1 MLSIGSPF
9 AQVAPRGGV
18 GRPELLLIRIG
29 GGDAI
34 DGPGRPIDR
43 LRPVR
48 RTDRRNPMIMTR
60 LPERILIAL
69 PIAWLGLGTALAAP
83 DREPLLEGLGSYSRP
98 VTTSSGPARRYV
110 DQGLNLLFAFNHEE
124 AARSFRQAAE
134 LDPACVMAW
143 WGLAYAQGPHINLPV
158 VSEEQAR
165 VALDAIAQARSA
177 SARGTGLERAL
188 VEALALRHV
197 PEPPEDRSAL
207 DRAYA
212 EAMRGLWERHPDDP
226 DVGCFYAESL
236 MNLRPWA
243 LYTQDGR
250 PEPGTEEIVALI
262 ETVLERSPDHPMA
275 NHLYIHAV
283 EPSTRPDRAEAA
295 ADRLRDLQ
303 PGLSHNVHMP
313 SHIDVRLGHWE
324 EAEESNRRAI
334 EADRRFLAIR
344 PDPGSYGLYIAH
356 NYHMLAYAA
365 MMRGRSEAAIGAI
378 DEMMTLIPEEWARQ
392 NAAIADGYLAM
403 PLEVRMRFGLWDEIL
418 AAPEPDPAFPLARA
432 LRHYARAVSL
442 AALNRVDEAKVEQE
456 EFLEARALVPESA
469 RFGNNAASDLLDVG
483 EHLMRGEILYR
494 DGLEDEAFAELREG
508 VRLQDLLRYSEP
520 PDWIQPVR
528 HPLAAAL
535 NQSGRFAEA
544 EQVCREDLGRLPEN
558 GWALFGLM
566 QALEHQGKD
575 EEAKQVRARWE
586 AIWKDAD
593 VTLSSCC
600 FCQPGF

>member
-1 MLSIGSPF
+1 MT
-9 AQVAPRGGV
+9 
-18 GRPELLLIRIG
+18 
-29 GGDAI
+29 
-34 DGPGRPIDR
+34 
-43 LRPVR
+43 VR
-48 RTDRRNPMIMTR
+48 RIPRH
-60 LPERILIAL
+60 AL
-69 PIAWLGLGTALAAP
+69 LAVTLAWIGLGSAP
-83 DREPLLEGLGSYSRP
+83 DAAGQEPLLDGLGPYSRP
-98 VTTSSGPARRYV
+98 VTTSSEAAQRYF

-134 LDPACVMAW
+134 LDPSCVMAW

-165 VALDAIAQARSA
+165 VALDAIEHARSA
-177 SARGTGLERAL
+177 AGEATGLERAL

-197 PEPPEDRSAL
+197 PEPPEDRSGL

-212 EAMRGLWERHPDDP
+212 DAMREIRAGHPDDP

-243 LYTQDGR
+243 LYTQEGL

-262 ETVLERSPDHPMA
+262 EAILGSSPDHPLA

-283 EPSTRPDRAEAA
+283 EPSARPDRAEAA

-324 EAEESNRRAI
+324 QAEESNRKAI

-344 PDPGSYGLYIAH
+344 PDPGFYGLYIAH

-365 MMRGRSEAAIGAI
+365 MMRGRSGAAIDAI
-378 DEMMTLIPEEWARQ
+378 DEMMALIPERWARE

-403 PLEVRMRFGLWDEIL
+403 PLEVRMRFGLWEEIL
-418 AAPEPDPAFPLARA
+418 DAPEPDPAFPLARA
-432 LRHYARAVSL
+432 LRRYARAVSL
-442 AALNRVDEAKVEQE
+442 AAQGRVEEAKAEQGA
-456 EFLEARALVPESA
+456 FLEARALVPESA
-469 RFGNNAASDLLDVG
+469 RFGNNAASDLLDVA

-494 DGLEDEAFAELREG
+494 EGREDDAFDALREA

-528 HPLAAAL
+528 HALAAAL
-535 NQSGRFAEA
+535 NQSGRFDEA
-544 EQVCREDLGRLPEN
+544 ERVCREDLEQLPEN

-566 QALEHQGKD
+566 QALERQGKD

-586 AIWKDAD
+586 EIWKDAD

-600 FCQPGF
+600 FCQPGV